1 MALWRWAVSAAALL
15 LIFAGSPAGAA
26 GTPSRVYVHDGADNT
41 LVVVDPATGTV
52 VDQIAFDSDIVVEVR
67 PDGREIYVAQQRG
80 EKVVVLSTTTHAVL
94 ATIPM
99 PGGPVGVVF
108 APDGRTGYVS
118 NSDSGTV
125 TVIDTASRRIT
136 GEIPLGLPA
145 TARVYDAP
153 AIAPDGRRLYVGTD
167 TPRTVTVL
175 DTASRTAVANVPT
188 TAGGI
193 PASLYVAPDGRHV
206 VAETGHVVDT
216 STNTIVRRLAL
227 APVDAEFTP
236 DSAAIYFTDAC
247 AAQFT
252 GALMVMDFATGQVV
266 RTVIA
271 GGSPWGFDLTSDGSR
286 LYVALGK
293 TGGVAVVDTAT
304 DRVLDTFGVVG
315 PGDPPPLL
323 GDIDLSDTAP
333 PVAGPGRRFAPKE
346 QPFDFCGF

>member
-1 MALWRWAVSAAALL
+1 M
-15 LIFAGSPAGAA
+15 IFVASPAVAA
-26 GTPSRVYVHDGADNT
+26 GTPSRVYVHDGADNA
-41 LVVVDPATGTV
+41 LAVVDPATNTV
-52 VDQIAFDSDIVVEVR
+52 IDRIRFDVNIVVEVR
-67 PDGREIYVAQQRG
+67 PDGREIYVVDHG
-80 EKVVVLSTTTHAVL
+80 GDKILVLSTTTHAVV
-94 ATIPM
+94 ATIPT
-99 PGGPVGVVF
+99 PGRPVGVVF
-108 APDGRTGYVS
+108 APDGRTAYVS

-125 TVIDTASRRIT
+125 TMIDTAGRRVA

-145 TARVYDAP
+145 TARLYDP
-153 AIAPDGRRLYVGTD
+153 PTIAPDGTRLYVGTD

-175 DTASRTAVANVPT
+175 DTATRTAVANIPT

-193 PASLYVAPDGRHV
+193 PASLYIAPDGRHV
-206 VAETGHVVDT
+206 VAETGHVIDT
-216 STNTIVRRLAL
+216 RTNTVVRRLTF

-252 GALMVMDFATGQVV
+252 GALLLMDFATGQVI

-286 LYVALGK
+286 LYVALAK

-315 PGDPPPLL
+315 PDGKPPLL
-323 GDIDLSDTAP
+323 GDIDLSDTTP
-333 PVAGPGRRFAPKE
+333 PVAGPGQRFAPKE
-346 QPFDFCGF
+346 QPLDSCGF